1 MEKPDGRGGPEKHAH
16 GKSTPSSCS
25 RSHSHHGA
33 SIPKPTGWGRHKHRS
48 CLHRVQVSPR
58 PQVRQQGKCPLSPPS
73 LVPLQG
79 GHRGLAAGE
88 LGMPHVPKHSSS
100 DHTSRPSHGG
110 CTAAHGAQSCPLQE
124 GTARTRD
131 TRPGSSASTS
141 PAALALPVPSPP
153 VEQQHSHPTFHPAD
167 IGAPVPTDRNTE
179 ARVNQPSALPLHP
192 ILG

>member
-1 MEKPDGRGGPEKHAH
+1 MQSQPQPPWRQHPQAH
-16 GKSTPSSCS
+16 GV
-25 RSHSHHGA
+25 GA
-33 SIPKPTGWGRHKHRS
+33 AQAPVLPA
-48 CLHRVQVSPR
+48 P
-58 PQVRQQGKCPLSPPS
+58 CPGLAQAPGQAARGVPALTALPPPS